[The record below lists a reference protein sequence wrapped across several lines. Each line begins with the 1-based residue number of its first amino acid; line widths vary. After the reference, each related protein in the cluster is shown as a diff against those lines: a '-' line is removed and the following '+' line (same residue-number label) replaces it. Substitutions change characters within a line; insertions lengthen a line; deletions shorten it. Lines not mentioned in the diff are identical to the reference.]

1 MPTPPLHSSSLLDT
15 LPPTFQTATCS
26 APVTTSTSS
35 EDTAYPTLSDTC
47 YSSKGDSDHHSHM
60 TPDISTMPFLPELL
74 LSSLL
79 QTQCNLPQ
87 PPIIIQPI
95 HHTLENAT
103 ITYDTLIEQQ
113 KELVKDVF
121 FSPAMSATTNSTL
134 SSSIS
139 STSSSTTSLTALSL
153 SAPSPSTLLS
163 YSPLSRTATTPLLTV
178 SSSLPSD
185 DDTTTLCGSQTDGE
199 STRSLEDDDFSPS
212 DLLLDHDD
220 STLFFGALDL
230 DLEHQPQPAEQPL
243 SSTLASASTS
253 TSTSPSSSSLAE
265 SSIGLLHQS
274 PVLKR
279 KRKGTAHTKTNNK
292 DSWLT
297 GLSPKSTPPMSPNE
311 YGWDYFDASGE
322 DSSSS
327 DDDDDNDSASS
338 SLDYRTM
345 KTDFKYISVQDDLL
359 DSDDDSISSW
369 ENRRATMFDDTSDKI
384 HTNRINATLVLKTA
398 KPINKTDKKKHR
410 SKQTISITNT
420 APVKKHKLPKKVK
433 VASKSVAPVLVESHD
448 HLEKVDPRPTCHP
461 TLYQKLT
468 KANVDWCRYCGTTE
482 GVNWRPGPWGKRTL
496 CNKHGCDYKGYGFA
510 CKLPRLDLTG
520 YVHESLH
527 DRDRPV
533 LQFYCAAC
541 HRMESWKTNVLVRCE
556 GCYKAHHQKCYQGH
570 GQALSDAFVASDQP
584 WYCDDECRD
593 NVARRRVVVEISRKR
608 LPLMCAPTKNQA
620 QASLCSNIAMA
631 SDLNNNNNNT
641 SSLLHLPSFTN
652 RATRGN
658 SGGAK

>member
-1 MPTPPLHSSSLLDT
+1 MDTLHSQDSTS
-15 LPPTFQTATCS
+15 QTANLTS
-26 APVTTSTSS
+26 TTPTITTTDVTT
-35 EDTAYPTLSDTC
+35 YPTLSEICFSPKDNNEYQSNT
-47 YSSKGDSDHHSHM
+47 
-60 TPDISTMPFLPELL
+60 TPDISTMSFLPELI

-121 FSPAMSATTNSTL
+121 FSPAL

-139 STSSSTTSLTALSL
+139 SASSSETTLSL
-153 SAPSPSTLLS
+153 SSSVLSSPSIS
-163 YSPLSRTATTPLLTV
+163 SFLTV
-178 SSSLPSD
+178 STPSSD
-185 DDTTTLCGSQTDGE
+185 DDATTFGGSQTDGE

-220 STLFFGALDL
+220 SIFFFGALDL
-230 DLEHQPQPAEQPL
+230 DLEQHECQVEQQKQQPAQQQPHPI
-243 SSTLASASTS
+243 STPET
-253 TSTSPSSSSLAE
+253 
-265 SSIGLLHQS
+265 SIGRQS
-274 PVLKR
+274 SVLKR
-279 KRKGTAHTKTNNK
+279 KRKGTKNNN
-292 DSWLT
+292 DPSWLA
-297 GLSPKSTPPMSPNE
+297 SPKSTPPMSPNE

-322 DSSSS
+322 DSSS
-327 DDDDDNDSASS
+327 DDDDDDSASS

-345 KTDFKYISVQDDLL
+345 KTDFKYISVQDDDPL

-369 ENRRATMFDDTSDKI
+369 ENRRATMFDDTTT
-384 HTNRINATLVLKTA
+384 TNPALIFKLT
-398 KPINKTDKKKHR
+398 KPIKSDKKKYR
-410 SKQTISITNT
+410 MKQAATTTTTSI
-420 APVKKHKLPKKVK
+420 KKQKQPKKVK
-433 VASKSVAPVLVESHD
+433 VASKSIIPPVIENHD
-448 HLEKVDPRPTCHP
+448 HLKKVDSRPTCHP

-533 LQFYCAAC
+533 LQFYCATC
-541 HRMESWKTNVLVRCE
+541 HRMESWETNVLVRCE
-556 GCYKAHHQKCYQGH
+556 GCYKAYHQKCYQGQE
-570 GQALSDAFVASDQP
+570 QALSDTFVAGDQP
-584 WYCDDECRD
+584 WYCEEVCRD

-608 LPLMCAPTKNQA
+608 LPLMCAPTKNHA
-620 QASLCSNIAMA
+620 QASLGSNTLAL
-631 SDLNNNNNNT
+631 DTN
-641 SSLLHLPSFTN
+641 SFTN

-658 SGGAK
+658 SGAK